1 MIQLPQLETFRF
13 RFPPVAEALDEPNG
27 LLAFGGDLRP
37 GRLLAA
43 YRQGIFPWYDESQP
57 ILWWSPDPR
66 AVLYPD
72 QIHISRSLRRALNRS
87 TFRMSMDQDFA
98 GVINGCAE
106 RSSTW
111 ITQEMRDAY
120 IQLHALGHAHS
131 VEVWDE
137 DHLVG
142 GLYGVAIGRIF
153 YGESM
158 FSRVTDA
165 SKIALV
171 HLCGQ
176 LRRWGFRVI
185 DCQVGNDHTHSLGAI
200 TISRSEFVRLLTANT
215 EEGNLAGTSPWQ
227 LQWFWRDDSTRP

>member
-1 MIQLPQLETFRF
+1 
-13 RFPPVAEALDEPNG
+13 
-27 LLAFGGDLRP
+27 
-37 GRLLAA
+37 
-43 YRQGIFPWYDESQP
+43 
-57 ILWWSPDPR
+57 
-66 AVLYPD
+66 
-72 QIHISRSLRRALNRS
+72 
-87 TFRMSMDQDFA
+87 MDQDFA

-111 ITQEMRDAY
+111 ITPEMRDAY

-185 DCQVGNDHTHSLGAI
+185 DCQVGNDHTRSLGAI